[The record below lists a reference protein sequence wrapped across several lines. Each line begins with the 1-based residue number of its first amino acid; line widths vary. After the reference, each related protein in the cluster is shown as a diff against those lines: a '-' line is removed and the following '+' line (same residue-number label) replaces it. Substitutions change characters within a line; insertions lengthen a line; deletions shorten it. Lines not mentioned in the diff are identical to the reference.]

1 VRGIPNPVLE
11 MVSNRRDATFIVST
25 FEPTGA
31 SSSYSSFS
39 SSESSSFF
47 FYKILSMLKSL
58 VKQENV
64 NINICKLS
72 LLITLSAVFLL
83 LDLNLFTMYE
93 L

>member
-1 VRGIPNPVLE
+1 MRGIPNPALE
-11 MVSNRRDATFIVST
+11 MVSNRRDATFIVSI
-25 FEPTGA
+25 FDPTGA

-47 FYKILSMLKSL
+47 FYKILSILKSL

-64 NINICKLS
+64 NINICKL
-72 LLITLSAVFLL
+72 LITLSAAFLL